1 MISKLR
7 SLFIEVAQVANYLAT
22 EQDVQQKIY
31 QRCVQF
37 QETLQG
43 KPTPEEFER
52 NLKIRD
58 AEINNEVLRLG
69 GELQAAKLEVKR
81 LREKLVPGTVENSR

>member
-7 SLFIEVAQVANYLAT
+7 SLFIEVAQVANYLAN
-22 EQDVQQKIY
+22 QDVQLWIY
-31 QRCVQF
+31 QRCVLF